1 MLRPITLQTKIWD
14 LLEDYPQLEETLLE
28 ISPAFAKL
36 KNPVLRRTI
45 ARVTTVKQAALI
57 AGVEAGNVVILLRK
71 AAGLDGGGESGST
84 ATEKGDMTIEERGKY
99 CGDRPHW
106 YSPDRVKQSFDA
118 SAILNSGDV
127 PMSQIIKAA
136 QELSPGE
143 IYEFTTPFLPT
154 PILDIL
160 LRKGFL
166 VWSEMGQSG
175 DTYSNRVTRL

>member
-99 CGDRPHW
+99 CR
-106 YSPDRVKQSFDA
+106 R
-118 SAILNSGDV
+118 
-127 PMSQIIKAA
+127 
-136 QELSPGE
+136 
-143 IYEFTTPFLPT
+143 
-154 PILDIL
+154 
-160 LRKGFL
+160 
-166 VWSEMGQSG
+166 
-175 DTYSNRVTRL
+175 